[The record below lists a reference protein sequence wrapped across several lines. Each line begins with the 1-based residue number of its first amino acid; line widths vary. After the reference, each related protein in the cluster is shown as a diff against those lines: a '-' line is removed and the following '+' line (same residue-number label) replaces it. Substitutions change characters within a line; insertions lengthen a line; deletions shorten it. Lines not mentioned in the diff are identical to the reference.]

1 MNRALACENEY
12 SDRLTAAERHAEKVA
27 ARFTALW
34 SDPEVLSEVVTDL
47 HGPLIYI
54 KPGSLSSIPN
64 GRFTGEAALA
74 ALRDGDY
81 CVLGLLLYKACK
93 EKVQAMAEEQVTDE
107 ESEA

>member
-27 ARFTALW
+27 ERFTALW
-34 SDPEVLSEVVTDL
+34 NDLEVLSEIVTDL

-54 KPGSLSSIPN
+54 KPGSLSSIPD
-64 GRFTGEAALA
+64 GRFTGAAALA
-74 ALRDGDY
+74 ALRDSDFCELGRLLHKV
-81 CVLGLLLYKACK
+81 CVD
-93 EKVQAMAEEQVTDE
+93 KVQQMAEEQVTDE